1 MTKSFSTREA
11 VRQAGLSYRRADYWV
26 RTGAVAPTGQAASG
40 SGSRRRWAVL
50 DVHRLTAIADVATAL
65 AGFGVTALPVEL
77 VGELW
82 RRLRLEPETIIA
94 HGCVQ
99 LVITLPEPT

>member
-1 MTKSFSTREA
+1 MTESFSTREA

-26 RTGAVAPTGQAASG
+26 RTGAVAPTGQAANG
-40 SGSRRRWAVL
+40 SGSRRRWTEL
-50 DVHRLTAIADVATAL
+50 DVHRLTAISDVATAL

-82 RRLRLEPETIIA
+82 RGLRLEPDWVVE
-94 HGCVQ
+94 HGCARLTVS
-99 LVITLPEPT
+99 LPVIP